1 MNSYYAMLA
10 LDLADDRAREA
21 RERRLARL
29 AREGQMEQPSVV
41 RRGLARA
48 TAAVSLGAAAVTR
61 RLDECVADDLGRTLA
76 VAD

>member
-29 AREGQMEQPSVV
+29 AREGQMDSPPSFDGGLPEPPQPSVWA
-41 RRGLARA
+41 LQP
-48 TAAVSLGAAAVTR
+48 
-61 RLDECVADDLGRTLA
+61 
-76 VAD
+76 

>member
-29 AREGQMEQPSVV
+29 AREGQMGQPSVL

-48 TAAVSLGAAAVTR
+48 TAAVSLSAAAMTR